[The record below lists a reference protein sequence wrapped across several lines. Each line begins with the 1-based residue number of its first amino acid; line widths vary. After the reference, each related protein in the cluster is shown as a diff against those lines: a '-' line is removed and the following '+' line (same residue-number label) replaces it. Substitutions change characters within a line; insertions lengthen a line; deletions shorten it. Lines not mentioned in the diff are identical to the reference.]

1 MNKLHVIHAAV
12 RRDKTAIPAA
22 PRRSHNLVCF
32 WTRDPS
38 TGRAVC
44 RWRDLEAGDASTGQ
58 PSRFRDRGQPPSRLP
73 LAA

>member
-1 MNKLHVIHAAV
+1 MNKLKIIPAAV
-12 RRDKTAIPAA
+12 RRDKTAITAV
-22 PRRSHNLVCF
+22 PRRSQRLACV

-38 TGRAVC
+38 TGRAIC
-44 RWRDLEAGDASTGQ
+44 RWQDTDAGAASTEQ